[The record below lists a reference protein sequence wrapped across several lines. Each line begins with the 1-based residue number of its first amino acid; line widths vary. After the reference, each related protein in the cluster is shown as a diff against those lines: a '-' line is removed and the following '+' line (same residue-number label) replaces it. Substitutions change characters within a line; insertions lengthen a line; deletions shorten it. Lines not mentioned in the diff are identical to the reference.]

1 MKSPHTPVRALPLY
15 RRHRLRSAGLA
26 ATVAALLLGVAGQAP
41 AATGAPA
48 PNGSTAGAPV
58 TAACPEALAGK
69 ARCYTG
75 QDGNR
80 AHYALAVPLRWNGSL
95 VVHAHGG
102 PDLGDASDPA
112 RSTEDL
118 ERWAVMV
125 EEGYAWAGS
134 SYRRGGYGTRM
145 AAADTESVRRVFV
158 DRFGKPERTYLHGQS
173 WGGNVAAK
181 VAETYGTKRET
192 YGTKPGAYGAKPG
205 ASGAKPGAYDGVLLT
220 NGVLGG
226 GSRGYDYRV
235 DLRVVY
241 QFYCGNHPRPTEPQ
255 YPLWQGLRPDS
266 TMTSAGLSARLRECT
281 GFDADPAARTEL
293 QQRNLDDILAVT
305 GIPERSLESHLRFA
319 TFTFRD
325 IVSTRLGGRNPFSN
339 RGVRYTGSHDDRAL
353 NAGVERFSADP
364 AARRDLSWDS
374 DLTGRVSLPVL
385 TLHAIDDPTAFVEHE
400 AAYRDTLRGAGREHR
415 LVQSFTRESE
425 HSGLSNSE
433 YANSIAALDR
443 WARTGRKPTARSLA
457 ESCAVFDRTYGTGC
471 FYDPAFRPSPYASR
485 VLPRPG
491 GLTWPAMTAGQ
502 ERAWGRIDGVGI
514 AP

>member
-1 MKSPHTPVRALPLY
+1 MNTPHASVRALPPH
-15 RRHRLRSAGLA
+15 RRHRMRSASLA
-26 ATVAALLLGVAGQAP
+26 AVVTALLLGTAGKAP
-41 AATGAPA
+41 AAPARADAP
-48 PNGSTAGAPV
+48 
-58 TAACPEALAGK
+58 TAADCPAALSGA
-69 ARCYTG
+69 ARCFTG
-75 QDGNR
+75 QDANG
-80 AHYALAVPLRWNGSL
+80 AHYAIAVPTRWNGSL

-102 PDLGDASDPA
+102 PDLGEASDPA

-125 EEGYAWAGS
+125 KEGYAWAGS

-145 AAADTESVRRVFV
+145 AAADTESVRRTFV
-158 DRFGKPERTYLHGQS
+158 DHFGKPRRAFAHGQS

-181 VAETYGTKRET
+181 VAETYGRE
-192 YGTKPGAYGAKPG
+192 
-205 ASGAKPGAYDGVLLT
+205 PGAYDGVLLT

-235 DLRVVY
+235 DLRVVHQY
-241 QFYCGNHPRPTEPQ
+241 YCGNHPRPTEPQ

-266 TMTSAGLSARLRECT
+266 AMTSAGLSARLRECT
-281 GFDADPAARTEL
+281 GFDAEPAERTAL

-305 GIPERSLESHLRFA
+305 GIPEGSLESHLRFA

-325 IVSTRLGGRNPFSN
+325 IVANRLGGRNPFSN
-339 RGVRYTGSHDDRAL
+339 RGVRYVGSHDDRAL

-364 AARRDLSWDS
+364 GARRDLSWDS

-385 TLHAIDDPTAFVEHE
+385 TLHAIEDPTAFVEHE
-400 AAYRDTLRGAGREHR
+400 AAYRATLRGAGRERH

-425 HSGLSNSE
+425 HSGLSDAE
-433 YANSIAALDR
+433 YATSIAALDA
-443 WARTGRKPTARSLA
+443 WARTGRKPTPRSLA
-457 ESCAVFDRTYGTGC
+457 ASCPAYDRTYGTGC
-471 FYDPAFRPSPYASR
+471 FYDPAFRPAPYASR

-491 GLTWPAMTAGQ
+491 GRLWPAMSAAQ
-502 ERAWGRIDGVGI
+502 ERVWGRIDGVGI